1 MPTIDDMPAVGGV
14 ITLELLESLLGG
26 IIDTP
31 KGAVVLTITSESDKY
46 VLKRQKDGR
55 WRRVL

>member
-1 MPTIDDMPAVGGV
+1 MPAVGGV

-31 KGAVVLTITSESDKY
+31 KGAIVLTITSESDKY